1 MAKLLVQ
8 ESAGVREFE
17 LVDNEVHIG
26 RELDNT
32 LRLADPSISRHH
44 CVIRKGPVGFEIQDL
59 QSSNGV
65 LLNGSRVQTAALRDG
80 DRLTLGQ
87 IHLTFVD
94 PEVQGSTVAVRTGGV
109 VPGGTVR
116 MSADEVA
123 AAQAAE
129 VGALSPPTPMP
140 AAPLPAAPMPAA
152 PMPPPPPAP
161 PVYVPPP
168 PMPAAPP
175 PPMPM
180 PAAPMPAGGPPPLST
195 TENVSRPRPP
205 APPAPPK
212 QFGEFTNPGAAGA
225 PGASRP
231 VQAGSGGGFLD
242 KYLPPIPD
250 DAQPTG
256 ERGDFVTRLLAM
268 LIDAVPIFIIVIVF
282 MVLSFI
288 VGMIPGVGLIGG
300 CLLSIIQLVV
310 VLGYAWYLMPMW
322 VSKYG
327 ATPGK
332 KMMKL
337 RIVPEDNPYGRLT
350 FGQAIVRQIC
360 HILNF
365 TIGYLLIFGAERK
378 AVHDMITKTIVIK
391 VDR

>member
-8 ESAGVREFE
+8 ESAGVREFD
-17 LVDNEVHIG
+17 LVDTEVHIG

-32 LRLADPSISRHH
+32 LRLADPSVSRHH

-65 LLNGSRVQTAALRDG
+65 LVNGSRVQTAALRDG

-87 IHLTFVD
+87 IHVTFVD
-94 PEVQGSTVAVRTGGV
+94 PEPQGATVAVRTGAV

-123 AAQAAE
+123 AAQ
-129 VGALSPPTPMP
+129 GPDGMPLSPPTPM
-140 AAPLPAAPMPAA
+140 
-152 PMPPPPPAP
+152 AP
-161 PVYVPPP
+161 PVQAAPP
-168 PMPAAPP
+168 PMPVAPPVPAPP
-175 PPMPM
+175 PPMPI
-180 PAAPMPAGGPPPLST
+180 AAPVQAAPGQAAPVQAAPAPVYTPPPT
-195 TENVSRPRPP
+195 TENVGRPRPP
-205 APPAPPK
+205 APPPAPAAPRA
-212 QFGEFTNPGAAGA
+212 FGEFTNPGAAA
-225 PGASRP
+225 AA
-231 VQAGSGGGFLD
+231 AGGGGFMASW
-242 KYLPPIPD
+242 LPPVPD

-268 LIDAVPIFIIVIVF
+268 LIDSVPIFVIVIVF

-300 CLLSIIQLVV
+300 CLLSILQLVV

-322 VSKYG
+322 VSKFG

-365 TIGYLLIFGAERK
+365 TIGYLLVFGAERK

>member
-8 ESAGVREFE
+8 ESAGVREFD
-17 LVDNEVHIG
+17 LVDTEVHIG

-32 LRLADPSISRHH
+32 LRLADPSVSRHH

-65 LLNGSRVQTAALRDG
+65 LVNGSRVQTAALRDG

-94 PEVQGSTVAVRTGGV
+94 PEPQGATVAVRTGGV

-116 MSADEVA
+116 MNADEMA
-123 AAQAAE
+123 AAQGPD
-129 VGALSPPTPMP
+129 GALLSPPTPM
-140 AAPLPAAPMPAA
+140 AP
-152 PMPPPPPAP
+152 
-161 PVYVPPP
+161 PPP

-175 PPMPM
+175 PPPM
-180 PAAPMPAGGPPPLST
+180 PAAPPPAPVAAPPPPMPVVPAPVYTPPPVPT
-195 TENVSRPRPP
+195 TENVGRPRPP
-205 APPAPPK
+205 APPPAPAAPRA
-212 QFGEFTNPGAAGA
+212 FGEFTNPGAAA
-225 PGASRP
+225 AA
-231 VQAGSGGGFLD
+231 AGGGGFMASW
-242 KYLPPIPD
+242 LPPVPD

-268 LIDAVPIFIIVIVF
+268 LIDSVPIFVIVIVF

-300 CLLSIIQLVV
+300 CLLSIVQLVV

-322 VSKYG
+322 VSKFG

-365 TIGYLLIFGAERK
+365 TIGYLLVFGAERK